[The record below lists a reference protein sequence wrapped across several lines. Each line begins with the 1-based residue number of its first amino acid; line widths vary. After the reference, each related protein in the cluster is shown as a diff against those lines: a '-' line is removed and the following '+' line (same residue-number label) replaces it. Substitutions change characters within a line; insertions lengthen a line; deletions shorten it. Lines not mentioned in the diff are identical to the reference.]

1 MRGGRVRGA
10 LLPVLAVLAV
20 MITGI
25 SSASP
30 VAAALYDPG
39 PVTNVQATSADGQLT
54 ISWSPANPGTGY
66 SGTPLTISYYYVR
79 ATKAGYSGTVAYC
92 QTQTTSCTLTGLV
105 NGVDHWI
112 EIKAYNS
119 YYGSST
125 VWSAGPWKPC
135 CSIPTSPTSVQASA
149 SDGSAVVSWAPP
161 ANAALAV
168 GPFTYRVTSEP
179 AGFACETGAQSCGFT
194 GLVNGTTYTF
204 LISAATTFG
213 SSAPVRSSPVTPRG
227 LPGAPSGVV
236 AFTGDRGSATVT
248 WLGPASTGGSP
259 IIRYVATSSPGGA
272 NCTSSGAPEC
282 SITGLTNG
290 QEYTFTVVALN
301 VVGAGPA
308 SSPSPVARPLAG
320 PGKPRAVKA
329 KGARGSA
336 TITWLPPMST
346 GGLKVTR
353 YVVKSSPGGG
363 GCKTTRLTCRITGLA
378 DGTTYVFSV
387 WAYNSKGQGAPAQSR
402 AITTPSAPAPTP
414 PPTQPTPDPEKPTQE
429 VG

>member
-1 MRGGRVRGA
+1 MRGRRAVGRALTLLGA
-10 LLPVLAVLAV
+10 MAIALAGV
-20 MITGI
+20 
-25 SSASP
+25 SSATPAS
-30 VAAALYDPG
+30 AAAYDPG

-66 SGTPLTISYYYVR
+66 SGTPLTISSYYVR

-92 QTQTTSCTLTGLV
+92 QTPTTSCSLTGLV

-112 EIKAYNS
+112 EITAYNS

-135 CSIPTSPTSVQASA
+135 CSIPTPPTAVQASA
-149 SDGSAVVSWAPP
+149 SDGSAVVSWSPP
-161 ANAALAV
+161 ANAALSV

-179 AGFACETGAQSCGFT
+179 AGLACDTGAQSCSFT
-194 GLVNGTTYTF
+194 GLANGTSYTF
-204 LISAATTFG
+204 VISAATRFG

-248 WLGPASTGGSP
+248 WLGPASTGGTP
-259 IIRYVATSSPGGA
+259 IIKYVATSSPGGA
-272 NCTSSGAPEC
+272 NCFSPGTLEC

-290 QEYTFTVVALN
+290 QEYTFTVVAVN
-301 VVGAGPA
+301 VVGTGPA
-308 SSPSPVARPLAG
+308 SSPSAVARPLAG
-320 PGKPRAVKA
+320 PGRPRAVKA
-329 KGARGSA
+329 SGARGSA
-336 TITWLPPMST
+336 TIRWLPPTST

-353 YVVKSSPGGG
+353 YVVKSSPEGGS
-363 GCKTTRLTCRITGLA
+363 CKTSKLTCRITGLA

-402 AITTPSAPAPTP
+402 AITTPSAPTPTP
-414 PPTQPTPDPEKPTQE
+414 TPTPVAPDPGKPTQQ